1 MAARL
6 RHSETFSDS
15 LYNRFSGESVGERN
29 LEHCCMDELIEA
41 DSDNDKVRGK
51 YLWNSVGCR
60 RLLNSCRD
68 EDSALQSSHLSYT

>member
-1 MAARL
+1 
-6 RHSETFSDS
+6 
-15 LYNRFSGESVGERN
+15 
-29 LEHCCMDELIEA
+29 MDELIEA

-68 EDSALQSSHLSYT
+68 EDSALQSSHLSYTWDVYLLRGWATSVS